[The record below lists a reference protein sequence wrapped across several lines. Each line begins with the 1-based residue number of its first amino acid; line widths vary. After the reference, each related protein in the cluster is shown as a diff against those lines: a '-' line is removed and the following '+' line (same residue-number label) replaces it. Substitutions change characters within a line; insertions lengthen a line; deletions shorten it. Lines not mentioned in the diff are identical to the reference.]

1 MRVRLVL
8 AVAACYQ
15 LLCLCAMTQSC
26 VRRSV
31 IVCAMWRVGMCGV
44 TGLFVSVGCA
54 YARQLRAA
62 NEGSCGCTM

>member
-1 MRVRLVL
+1 
-8 AVAACYQ
+8 
-15 LLCLCAMTQSC
+15 MTQSC

-31 IVCAMWRVGMCGV
+31 IVCTMWRVGMCGV

-62 NEGSCGCTM
+62 SEGSCGCTI